1 MTEFYQT
8 TYLKK
13 TRSLKEMFTGLFT
26 KSQVIYFLLFL
37 SFLAP
42 SGINTGIMHSGIAA
56 LKYAVCV
63 WILFDVGLRP
73 LLKRKYMLLF
83 LIYYL
88 IITLSTILNHGDVA
102 KALLYLFSN
111 VIFIGAFAYGLS
123 RQNAA
128 FFGALK
134 FYISLIL
141 VINLLVR
148 IFGLVTGNVEMVFIG
163 VENHMG
169 LYYMFTLFVWVVDY
183 YVFGRKEWYLLIL
196 IGINILFYSGDTTK
210 VLFLL
215 FLLYLVYHSFTFHK
229 RISPMV
235 FFGIEVFLFFGVVF
249 FDIQNVILGSDTI
262 TLTGRTY
269 IWEYAL
275 NTLYHRPFW
284 MLGYGTTL
292 DSFVPASVITYWSD
306 FFLGT
311 HNDILYR
318 LIMGGPFAL
327 MIFFLVHFLS
337 SYYLKR
343 KKGSV
348 PEVLSMTMLI
358 MFIQCMMDN
367 TEWELFFPMFLLAY
381 YAVQKRTGHVLRRYP
396 IMKKVNWSDCK

>member
-1 MTEFYQT
+1 MTGLYGTAYQ
-8 TYLKK
+8 KK
-13 TRSLKEMFTGLFT
+13 RGRFSKTFTGLFS

-37 SFLAP
+37 SFLTP
-42 SGINTGIMHSGIAA
+42 SGINTGILHTGIAA

-63 WILFDVGLRP
+63 WILLDVGLRQ

-88 IITLSTILNHGDVA
+88 IITLSTILNHGDAA

-111 VIFIGAFAYGLS
+111 VIFVGAFAYGLS

-134 FYISLIL
+134 FYVSLIL

-148 IFGLVTGNVEMVFIG
+148 IIGLATGNVEMVFIG

-169 LYYMFTLFVWVVDY
+169 LYYIFTLFVWVVDY
-183 YVFGRKEWYLLIL
+183 YVFGSKEWNLLIL
-196 IGINILFYSGDTTK
+196 IGVNILFYSGDTTK

-215 FLLYLVYHSFTFHK
+215 FLMYLVYHSFTFHK

-249 FDIQNVILGSDTI
+249 FDIQNVILGPDTI
-262 TLTGRTY
+262 TLTGRTF

-292 DSFVPASVITYWSD
+292 VSFVPASVITYWSD
-306 FFLGT
+306 YFLGT

-327 MIFFLVHFLS
+327 LIFFLVLFLV
-337 SYYLKR
+337 SYYLQK
-343 KKGSV
+343 KKGTV

-358 MFIQCMMDN
+358 MFIQSMMDN

-381 YAVQKRTGHVLRRYP
+381 YAVQKRTGHVVRRYP
-396 IMKKVNWSDCK
+396 KMKKVNWSD